1 MSNDA
6 RERRKWKA
14 RLTHW
19 TDQCDV
25 SRPVRKLVAEAT
37 LGILTS
43 GSLRLSDIAR
53 SLKEPMD
60 LHHTL
65 KRLSRMLGRHSEVT
79 WAAED
84 LLLRKLGPQVTD
96 EMILAI
102 DPGDLNRD
110 GAEKSERLC
119 RVRDGSRGEIV
130 NGYPLLSVVA
140 RDIRQGHTFP
150 LLTRLL
156 STAGPSYK
164 SENHDILYTMET
176 VQRYLCTCPLW
187 VIDRGGERGVLWKR
201 WIEDEWDVL
210 VRADNK
216 RFWLWRDSEK
226 TAQQI
231 ARDLPLKHRGKLTRR
246 SKEEVR
252 FGITR
257 VVLRDHPGKW
267 LSMVVVR
274 HGKQQPLVLV
284 TTRPVRGRRQGERLM
299 QAYLDRWACEEG
311 YRFSKQGFALEKM
324 LVRKFA
330 SLQNLIALAT
340 LAWGLL
346 AYHQTDGSRLL
357 KKAKRQKPHKPLV
370 FPFYSLLM
378 GWQQLFAAAGSLFYD
393 WWRRPK
399 TKSPPLIEDLF
410 ASTGTLIPDSG

>member
-1 MSNDA
+1 MPNDA
-6 RERRKWKA
+6 RERTKWKA
-14 RLTHW
+14 RLTDW
-19 TDQCDV
+19 IDQCRV
-25 SRPVRKLVAEAT
+25 SRPVRKLMAEAT
-37 LGILTS
+37 LGVLSS
-43 GSLRLSDIAR
+43 GSLQLSDIAR
-53 SLKEPMD
+53 SLKEPMG

-65 KRLSRMLGRHSEVT
+65 KRLSRMLSRHSEVA

-84 LLLRKLGPQVTD
+84 LLLRKLGAQVTD
-96 EMILAI
+96 EMVLAI

-119 RVRDGSRGEIV
+119 RVRDGSSGEIV
-130 NGYPLLSVVA
+130 NGYPLMSVVA

-176 VQRYLCTCPLW
+176 VQRYLSARPLW
-187 VIDRGGERGVLWKR
+187 VIDRGGDRGVLWKT

-216 RFWLWRDSEK
+216 RFWLWRDGEK

-231 ARDLPLKHRGKLTRR
+231 ARDLPLKHQGKLTRR
-246 SKEEVR
+246 SQESVR
-252 FGITR
+252 FGITQ
-257 VVLRDHPGKW
+257 VSLRAHPEKQ
-267 LSMVVVR
+267 LAMVVVR

-311 YRFSKQGFALEKM
+311 YRFSKQGFSLEKVQ
-324 LVRKFA
+324 VRKFA
-330 SLQNLIALAT
+330 SLQNLVALAT

-346 AYHQTDGSRLL
+346 ACHQSNSPILL
-357 KKAKRQKPHKPLV
+357 KKAK
-370 FPFYSLLM
+370 
-378 GWQQLFAAAGSLFYD
+378 
-393 WWRRPK
+393 
-399 TKSPPLIEDLF
+399 
-410 ASTGTLIPDSG
+410 